1 MEFLSVEVL
10 TMVATILGS
19 NGIIYLIAKTMLT
32 RWESKHPIV
41 MHDDRFDE
49 LDRRV
54 TELRSQVDELRAT
67 QQILRSAVIELAYL
81 RIADKHERYL
91 HRGWATPNEKRVV
104 QRIYDAYHS
113 LGGDGTGSELNRE
126 VQTMPSYSP
135 DELNSESNK

>member
-1 MEFLSVEVL
+1 MEFLSVDVL

-41 MHDDRFDE
+41 VHDERFDD
-49 LDRRV
+49 LSHRV
-54 TELRSQVDELRAT
+54 DELRSQVDELRAT
-67 QQILRSAVIELAYL
+67 HRVMRSAVIELAYL
-81 RIADKHERYL
+81 LIADKNKLYL
-91 HRGWATPNEKRVV
+91 HRGWATPDEKRVV

-113 LGGDGTGSELNRE
+113 LGGNGTGSELNRE

>member
-1 MEFLSVEVL
+1 MKFLSVEVL

-54 TELRSQVDELRAT
+54 TELRATQRILRA
-67 QQILRSAVIELAYL
+67 AVIELAYL

-113 LGGDGTGSELNRE
+113 LGGNGTGSELNRE